1 MIKII
6 IADDHPAVRNAW
18 NIFLSAHD
26 NIQVLAECDN
36 GREAINKAAELS
48 PDIILMD
55 INMTDMS
62 GIEVTREIVTHFPRI
77 KVIGVSFHTASV
89 YVERM
94 IEAGARGYVFK
105 HVVADQLVKAIYE
118 VYSGKIYIATENV
131 TLK

>member
-18 NIFLSAHD
+18 NIFLSAHK
-26 NIQVLAECDN
+26 NIQVLAECGN
-36 GREAINKAAELS
+36 GRDAINKAAELS

-62 GIEVTREIVTHFPRI
+62 GIEATREIVAHFPPV
-77 KVIGVSFHTASV
+77 KVHTAPV

-94 IEAGARGYVFK
+94 IGAGARGYVFK

-118 VYSGKIYIATENV
+118 VYSGEIYIATENV

>member
-18 NIFLSAHD
+18 NTFLSAHE
-26 NIQVLAECDN
+26 NMQVLAECGN
-36 GREAINKAAELS
+36 GREAISKAAELS

-62 GIEVTREIVTHFPRI
+62 GIEATKEIVAHYPRI
-77 KVIGVSFHTASV
+77 KVIGVSFHTDSV

-94 IEAGARGYVFK
+94 IQAGARGYVCK
-105 HVVADQLVKAIYE
+105 HVVAEQLIKAIYK
-118 VYSGKIYIATENV
+118 VYDGEIYISTEA
-131 TLK
+131 LA

>member
-18 NIFLSAHD
+18 NIFLSAHK
-26 NIQVLAECDN
+26 NIQVLAECGN
-36 GREAINKAAELS
+36 GRDAINKAAELS

-62 GIEVTREIVTHFPRI
+62 GIEATREIVAHFPRV
-77 KVIGVSFHTASV
+77 KVIGVSFHTAPV

-94 IEAGARGYVFK
+94 IGAGARGYVFK

-118 VYSGKIYIATENV
+118 VYSGEIYIAAENV

>member
-18 NIFLSAHD
+18 NIFLSAHK
-26 NIQVLAECDN
+26 NIQVLAECGN
-36 GREAINKAAELS
+36 GRDAINKAAELS

-62 GIEVTREIVTHFPRI
+62 GIEATREIVAHFPRV
-77 KVIGVSFHTASV
+77 KAIGVSFHTAPV

-94 IEAGARGYVFK
+94 IGAGARGYVFK

-118 VYSGKIYIATENV
+118 VYSGEIYIATENV

>member
-18 NIFLSAHD
+18 SIFLSAHE
-26 NIQVLAECDN
+26 NIEVLAECGN

-55 INMTDMS
+55 INMTDIS
-62 GIEVTREIVTHFPRI
+62 GIEATKAIVAKHPDI
-77 KVIGVSFHTASV
+77 KIIGVSFHTAAV

-105 HVVADQLVKAIYE
+105 HVVADQLIKAIQE
-118 VYSGKIYIATENV
+118 VYIGNIYIATEM
-131 TLK
+131 LS